1 MDKFSCTAL
10 ELDKITFF
18 LSQCA
23 QTDIGK
29 EKALQLAPSDSM
41 EEVSH
46 RLHET
51 EEAKQFIYR
60 YTKPRFLDIKQI
72 RQYIE
77 KAMMQS
83 ILSSDQ
89 LFTIGNHLQN
99 LRKFKE
105 SLREQTD
112 TFPILC
118 GFANQIR
125 FSKEIESAVFSKID
139 ANGEVKDDATPELK
153 SIRHHIQDTRNR
165 IYDKLNELLNASSYS
180 KMFQDQVITIRSDR
194 FVVPLKSEHKTH
206 FPSIVHD
213 QSVSGE
219 TVFVEPIAITSLN
232 NDYRILLL
240 KQKREFEKILAELT
254 ALVEAE
260 SKDILVALNTEETLD
275 VVYAKAELAIQWKAV
290 CPTLVAKPVIK
301 IENGRHPLI
310 PENKVVPISVDMTG
324 EYRTLII
331 TGPNTG
337 GKTVTLK
344 TIGLFT
350 LMTYCGLHIPASE
363 NTQIGLFSSILAD
376 IGEEQSIEQNLS
388 SFSSHMSNIILI
400 IESADPSSLILLDEL
415 GAGTDPDEGA
425 ALGMAVLSYF
435 HRIKALQIISTHL
448 SLIKSFAYNFPGAE
462 NACVGF
468 DLETLK
474 PTYRLLMGV
483 PGQSHAFQIAS
494 RLGMH
499 EELISTAERYIS
511 RTDQDQKK
519 LIEGLEK
526 KSEEMEMNRQETE
539 AIRLRIQELEAS
551 HKAEL
556 DSIIEKNKQIKEELI
571 QKYTADLNKLS
582 AEMKRILKELARK
595 DISSSQRNQIVQE
608 FEQNKATL
616 DEKLENLQSLFPDET
631 IYTDEDDTEI
641 RKFDTVMVELTK
653 QTAIVINILPDKDKV
668 EVQYPNSIRQTLSR
682 SKIRKIMPPASE
694 KEDQEPSLPRRSM
707 VSQKIDVHGLRTE
720 EALPLIDKYL
730 DDAYLAGHSQVWILH
745 GIGTGILREE
755 IKKHLKQH
763 PHVSQLVSQPD
774 HTIVVLRNEVLK
786 ALENS

>member
-1 MDKFSCTAL
+1 
-10 ELDKITFF
+10 
-18 LSQCA
+18 
-23 QTDIGK
+23 
-29 EKALQLAPSDSM
+29 
-41 EEVSH
+41 
-46 RLHET
+46 
-51 EEAKQFIYR
+51 
-60 YTKPRFLDIKQI
+60 
-72 RQYIE
+72 
-77 KAMMQS
+77 
-83 ILSSDQ
+83 
-89 LFTIGNHLQN
+89 
-99 LRKFKE
+99 
-105 SLREQTD
+105 
-112 TFPILC
+112 
-118 GFANQIR
+118 
-125 FSKEIESAVFSKID
+125 
-139 ANGEVKDDATPELK
+139 
-153 SIRHHIQDTRNR
+153 
-165 IYDKLNELLNASSYS
+165 
-180 KMFQDQVITIRSDR
+180 
-194 FVVPLKSEHKTH
+194 
-206 FPSIVHD
+206 
-213 QSVSGE
+213 
-219 TVFVEPIAITSLN
+219 
-232 NDYRILLL
+232 
-240 KQKREFEKILAELT
+240 
-254 ALVEAE
+254 
-260 SKDILVALNTEETLD
+260 
-275 VVYAKAELAIQWKAV
+275 
-290 CPTLVAKPVIK
+290 
-301 IENGRHPLI
+301 
-310 PENKVVPISVDMTG
+310 
-324 EYRTLII
+324 
-331 TGPNTG
+331 
-337 GKTVTLK
+337 
-344 TIGLFT
+344 
-350 LMTYCGLHIPASE
+350 MTYCGLHIPASE